1 MSDKRYELV
10 NVMIEQNK
18 ITTFQEIFHLIPKSR
33 IGKELRINNPRM
45 TNLIYSPFNLTLN
58 EIDKLADLFSCTTDK
73 IIELIR
79 AQDSANCKTRIL

>member
-18 ITTFQEIFHLIPKSR
+18 IITFQEIFHLIPKSL

-45 TNLIYSPFNLTLN
+45 TNLIHCPFNLTLK
-58 EIDKLADLFSCTTDK
+58 EIDKLACLFSCTPDK
-73 IIELIR
+73 LVELIR
-79 AQDSANCKTRIL
+79 AQK